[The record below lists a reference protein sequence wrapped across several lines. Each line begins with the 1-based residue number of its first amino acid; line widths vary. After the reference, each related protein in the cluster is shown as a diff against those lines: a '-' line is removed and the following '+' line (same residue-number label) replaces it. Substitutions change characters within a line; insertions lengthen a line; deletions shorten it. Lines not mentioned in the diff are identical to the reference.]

1 MRDKICRN
9 EENAAATFSESTRTG
24 TLFRRPV
31 EARDGAGD
39 KRYQ

>member
-9 EENAAATFSESTRTG
+9 EENAAATFSESTRMELYSAG
-24 TLFRRPV
+24 PSRRGMG
-31 EARDGAGD
+31 RD